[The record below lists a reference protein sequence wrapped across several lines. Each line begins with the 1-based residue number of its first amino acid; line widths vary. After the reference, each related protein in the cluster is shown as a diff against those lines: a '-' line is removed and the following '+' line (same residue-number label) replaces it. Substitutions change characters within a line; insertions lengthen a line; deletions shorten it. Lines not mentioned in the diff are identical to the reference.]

1 MTIKNGKRKAKNGI
15 SKGKTLDL
23 WLSGTI
29 LDHLCQHAFVE
40 IG

>member
-1 MTIKNGKRKAKNGI
+1 MGKEKLKMGSARVDRR
-15 SKGKTLDL
+15 TLDL
-23 WLSGTI
+23 WLIDTL